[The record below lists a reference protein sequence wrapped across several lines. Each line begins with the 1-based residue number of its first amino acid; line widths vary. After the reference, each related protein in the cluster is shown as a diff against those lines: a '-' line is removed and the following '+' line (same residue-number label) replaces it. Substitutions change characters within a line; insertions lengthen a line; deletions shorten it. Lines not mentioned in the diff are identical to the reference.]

1 MRPQPLI
8 SVPDVEATS
17 RWFRKLLGCASA
29 HGGPVYERLVAT
41 DGTLM
46 ASPIKGGASTFEV
59 GTPQALFQTRR
70 PMTRGPLFFG
80 NYAPD
85 ADGQRFLV
93 NTIAADAPLNAISVA
108 LNWTAVLQK

>member
-1 MRPQPLI
+1 
-8 SVPDVEATS
+8 
-17 RWFRKLLGCASA
+17 
-29 HGGPVYERLVAT
+29 
-41 DGTLM
+41 M
-46 ASPIKGGASTFEV
+46 ASPIKGGASAFEV

-108 LNWTAVLQK
+108 LNWTEVLQK